1 MEIRVGLG
9 YDSHRFEKGKK
20 LFLGGIEIPSEYG
33 LQSNTD
39 GDILIHALIDALL
52 GAISFKDIGRLF
64 PEESDDVKNKRSTE
78 LLKIVVNLL
87 KERKVDIVNID
98 AVVILEKPKIASF
111 IEVIKENLSTILAID
126 KERINVKG
134 KTNEGMGFVGEGV
147 GAVALVTVLVKVP

>member
-111 IEVIKENLSTILAID
+111 VEGIKENLSTILAID

>member
-1 MEIRVGLG
+1 METRVGLG
-9 YDSHRFEKGKK
+9 YDSHRFEKGRK
-20 LFLGGIEIPSEYG
+20 LFLGGVEIPSEYG

-52 GAISFKDIGRLF
+52 GAIAFKDIGRLF
-64 PEESDDVKNKRSTE
+64 PEESDDFKNIRSTE
-78 LLKIVVNLL
+78 LLKIVVKLL

-111 IEVIKENLSTILAID
+111 IEAIKENLSNILEID

-134 KTNEGMGFVGEGV
+134 KTNEKMGFIGEGV